1 MSASSQS
8 VPAPRPWLELGK
20 EPNASDHAIS
30 NTAKIQ
36 V

>member
-1 MSASSQS
+1 MIASSQS
-8 VPAPRPWLELGK
+8 VPAPRPWLELAK
-20 EPNASDHAIS
+20 SPNASDQAIS